1 MQRTLPLWFL
11 SLILLCHGFIP
22 SAGYARVT
30 RVLIEKIESPMFTG
44 QSFGTAGPYEKLT
57 GRVFGEVDPTAPE
70 NAGIVNLDKAPRT
83 AAGRVA
89 YSADL
94 YVLKPVDLTKGNRK
108 MFYGVLNRGNKIDL
122 VLMNNAPS
130 GPQTNDPTTGAD
142 VGNGFLLRQGYTLV
156 WSGWQ
161 ARGKTG
167 AQCCVDTSPSLMG
180 AELPIPLNNNQPI
193 VGNVRDLFVGR
204 QQSNAPDHTTATL
217 SYPTARQDPEA
228 IRVTVR
234 TKADKELS
242 QPIPACKA
250 DAKVFRCWH
259 LVDEQTVSIM
269 PQFESGLLYEFVYP
283 GKNPP
288 VLGLGFAITR
298 DVVSF
303 LRYGST
309 DEQNTPNPL
318 RLSAREGGIQKVL
331 ALGISQAGRYLQ
343 EHIYNGFNQDEKK
356 RIVFDGVLIDIAGAG
371 KTFTNFAFG
380 QPGRT
385 RGSHQDSDFPENW
398 FPFAYGSQTDPLT
411 EKQDGILRNGSGK
424 VGDGFDPVVM
434 VTNTATEYWRKG
446 ASLLHTD
453 TAGNDVP
460 IPDNVR
466 LYFFASTQHFP
477 IFPQITTSLGER
489 LPSGPCQYPQN
500 PAFRG
505 PVMRALFS
513 ALDQWVT
520 TGTPPPESRVPTRQ
534 AGTLV
539 PAEESVAAFPKI
551 PGVTHI
557 GQPTPTY
564 ALYGSVA
571 LKTPQTQYPTLV
583 PKPNASGNDL
593 AGIQVPDIAVPIGT
607 HTGWAVRADVPD
619 AMCGNLG
626 QFIPF
631 AYSRSQRNQARDPR
645 LSLLDR
651 YPKKTSYLK
660 QMKQVVTDLQTQ
672 RLLLEEDAATY
683 MADAERK
690 VTAIFTPPPKPPKE
704 KPRGTVNEGSADAG
718 GKSPPWVLLFSP
730 NIDSHGIRAE

>member
-1 MQRTLPLWFL
+1 MQRAPMPWLCSLVFL
-11 SLILLCHGFIP
+11 CLVLAP
-22 SAGYARVT
+22 SAGHARVT
-30 RVLIEKIESPMFTG
+30 RVVIEKIESPMFAG
-44 QSFGTAGPYEKLT
+44 QSFGAAGPYEKLT
-57 GRVFGEVDPTAPE
+57 GRVFGEVDPVAPE
-70 NAGIVNLDKAPRT
+70 NVGIVNLDKAPRT

-94 YVLKPVDLTKGNRK
+94 YILKPVDLAKGNRK

-122 VLMNNAPS
+122 VLMNNAPQ
-130 GPQTNDPTTGAD
+130 GAQTNNPTTGAD
-142 VGNGFLLRQGYTLV
+142 LGNGFLLHQGYTLV

-161 ARGKTG
+161 ARGQSG
-167 AQCCVDTSPSLMG
+167 AQCCVNAKPPVMG
-180 AELPIPLNNNQPI
+180 ADLPLPLNANQPI
-193 VGNVRDLFVGR
+193 VGNVRDLFVG
-204 QQSNAPDHTTATL
+204 QQQTNAPDHKTATL
-217 SYPTARQDPEA
+217 SYPTASLDPEA

-234 TKADKELS
+234 AKVDKELS
-242 QPIPACKA
+242 QPIPVCKA
-250 DAKVFRCWH
+250 DTKVFRCWR
-259 LVDEQTVSIM
+259 LVDEQTVSIT

-283 GKNPP
+283 GKNPA

-318 RLSAREGGIQKVL
+318 RLSEREGGIQKVL

-356 RIVFDGVLIDIAGAG
+356 RMVFDGVLIDIAGTG

-380 QPGRT
+380 QPGRS
-385 RGSHQDSDFPENW
+385 RGSHQDADFPENW

-411 EKQDGILRNGSGK
+411 GKQDGLLRNGSGK
-424 VGDGFDPVVM
+424 VGDGFDPLVM

-460 IPDNVR
+460 IPEKVR

-477 IFPQITTSLGER
+477 IFPRIMTTSLGER
-489 LPSGPCQYPQN
+489 LPPGPCQQPQN

-505 PVMRALFS
+505 PVMRALLN

-520 TGTPPPESRVPTRQ
+520 SGTLPPDNLVPTRKDE
-534 AGTLV
+534 TLV
-539 PAEESVAAFPKI
+539 SAEESVAAFPKI

-557 GQPTPTY
+557 GQPTPTF
-564 ALYGSVA
+564 AQYGSVA
-571 LKTPQTQYPTLV
+571 VKTAQTQYTTLV
-583 PKPNASGNDL
+583 PKPNASGNDFG
-593 AGIQVPDIAVPIGT
+593 GIQVPDVAVPLGT

-626 QFIPF
+626 QLIPF
-631 AYSRSQRNQARDPR
+631 AYSKALRNQARDPR
-645 LSLLDR
+645 LSLLER
-651 YPKKTSYLK
+651 YPKKTGYLK
-660 QMKQVVTDLQTQ
+660 QIKQVVTDLQTQ
-672 RLLLEEDAATY
+672 RLLLPEDAALYLT
-683 MADAERK
+683 DAEQK
-690 VTAIFTPPPKPPKE
+690 VAAIFTPPPKPPKE
-704 KPRGTVNEGSADAG
+704 KKAAS
-718 GKSPPWVLLFSP
+718 GK
-730 NIDSHGIRAE
+730 GKKRARRR

>member
-1 MQRTLPLWFL
+1 MQRALLPWVY
-11 SLILLCHGFIP
+11 SLVFLCHVLAP
-22 SAGYARVT
+22 SVGYARVT
-30 RVLIEKIESPMFTG
+30 RVVIEKIESPTFAG
-44 QSFGTAGPYEKLT
+44 QSFGAAGSYEKLT
-57 GRVFGEVDPTAPE
+57 GRVFGEVDPVAPE
-70 NAGIVNLDKAPRT
+70 NVGIVNLDKAPRT

-94 YVLKPVDLTKGNRK
+94 YILKPVDLTKGNRK

-122 VLMNNAPS
+122 VLMNNAPQ
-130 GPQTNDPTTGAD
+130 GARTNAPTTGAD
-142 VGNGFLLRQGYTLV
+142 LGNGFLLHQGYTLV

-161 ARGKTG
+161 VRGKAG
-167 AQCCVDTSPSLMG
+167 AQCCVDAKPPVMG
-180 AELPIPLNNNQPI
+180 AELPLPLNANPPI
-193 VGNVRDLFVGR
+193 VGNVRDLFVG
-204 QQSNAPDHTTATL
+204 QQQTNAPDHTTATL
-217 SYPTARQDPEA
+217 SYPTASLDPEA

-234 TKADKELS
+234 AKVDKEPP
-242 QPIPACKA
+242 QPIPVCKA
-250 DAKVFRCWH
+250 DTKVFRCWR
-259 LVDEQTVSIM
+259 LVDEQTVSIT

-283 GKNPP
+283 GKNPA

-318 RLSAREGGIQKVL
+318 RLSEREGGIQKVL

-343 EHIYNGFNQDEKK
+343 EHIHHGFNQDEKK
-356 RIVFDGVLIDIAGAG
+356 RMVFDGVLIDIAGAG

-385 RGSHQDSDFPENW
+385 RGSHQDADFPENW

-411 EKQDGILRNGSGK
+411 GKQDGILRNGSGK
-424 VGDGFDPVVM
+424 VGDGFDPLVM

-460 IPDNVR
+460 IPEQVR

-489 LPSGPCQYPQN
+489 LPPGPCQQPQN

-505 PVMRALFS
+505 PVMRALLS

-520 TGTPPPESRVPTRQ
+520 SGMLPPDNLVPTRKD
-534 AGTLV
+534 GTLV
-539 PAEESVAAFPKI
+539 SAEESVAAFPKI

-557 GQPTPTY
+557 SQPTPTF

-571 LKTPQTQYPTLV
+571 VKTAQTRYTTLV
-583 PKPNASGNDL
+583 PKPNGSGNDL
-593 AGIQVPDIAVPIGT
+593 GGIQVPDVAVPLGT

-631 AYSRSQRNQARDPR
+631 AYSKTPRNQARDPR
-645 LSLLDR
+645 PSLLER
-651 YPKKTSYLK
+651 YPKKTGYLK
-660 QMKQVVTDLQTQ
+660 QIKQVVTNLQTQ
-672 RLLLEEDAATY
+672 RLLLPEDAALY
-683 MADAERK
+683 LAEAEQK
-690 VTAIFTPPPKPPKE
+690 VAAIFTPPPKPPKE
-704 KPRGTVNEGSADAG
+704 KKAVS
-718 GKSPPWVLLFSP
+718 GK
-730 NIDSHGIRAE
+730 GKKRARRR